1 MKDIAVLITSHN
13 RKNLTLNCLSK
24 LYKQSGIDKLF
35 TIDVFLVNDASSDG
49 TVDAVK
55 KHYKKV
61 KIINGN
67 GNLYWNRGMH
77 LAWKTASKIKKYD
90 FFMWLN
96 DDVSLYEYS
105 IVHLLDC
112 SKISLYKSIICGVFE
127 TSYNSHE
134 ISYGGGNIIN
144 GVYHPNE
151 IETDKLQLCTIING
165 NCVLI
170 PFYVFKIVGYND
182 PIFPHSLG
190 DHDYVLRA
198 KKLHI
203 KTFSSIKF
211 IGKCKRDELLPNW
224 CLPSVNLIDRIK
236 SLYSPLGNSHP
247 YFYSIYIIRHFGF
260 FKFLKNLISIHIRL
274 FFPILW
280 K

>member
-1 MKDIAVLITSHN
+1 MINIAVLITSHN
-13 RKNLTLNCLSK
+13 RKKLTLSCLSK

-35 TIDVFLVNDASSDG
+35 LIDVYLLDDASSDG
-49 TVDAVK
+49 TVEAVK
-55 KHYKKV
+55 KCYKKV

-67 GNLYWNRGMH
+67 GNLYWNRGMY
-77 LAWKTASKIKKYD
+77 LAWKTAAKIKNYD

-96 DDVSLYEYS
+96 DDVNLYEYS
-105 IVHLLDC
+105 IIHLLDC
-112 SKISLYKSIICGVFE
+112 AKTCSFKSIICGVFE
-127 TSYNSHE
+127 TKHNSYK
-134 ISYGGGNIIN
+134 ISYGGGNITN

-151 IETDKLQLCTIING
+151 IETEELQECTIING

-170 PFYVFKIVGYND
+170 PNYVFKIVGYND

-190 DHDYVLRA
+190 DHDYSLRA
-198 KKLHI
+198 KKLNI

-211 IGKCKRDELLPNW
+211 IGNCKRSEVLPNW
-224 CLPSVNLIDRIK
+224 CNPNVNFIDRLK
-236 SLYSPLGNSHP
+236 SLYTPFCNSHP

-260 FKFLKNLISIHIRL
+260 FRFFKNLISIHIRL